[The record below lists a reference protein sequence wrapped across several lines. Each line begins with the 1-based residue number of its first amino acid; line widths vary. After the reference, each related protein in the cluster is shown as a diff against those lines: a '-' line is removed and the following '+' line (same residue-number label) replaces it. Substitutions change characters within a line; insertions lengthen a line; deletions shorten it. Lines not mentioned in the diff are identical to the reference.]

1 MAGESLNYTDWTKV
15 EGWLSRSEGETL
27 RLMAYGKHVL
37 EIGSWKGRS
46 TVAMGQVCR
55 TLVALDHFR
64 GDSNTGYADTFE
76 EFSANLKRF
85 GVDGKVKAFAC
96 SVNEWA
102 EDRYPVMLSGCFDLA
117 FVDCE
122 HTEEATFEALGV
134 AKLCVKPGGII
145 AWHDADFP
153 GVRAAVRKAGLVP
166 LAGVDTLEWALC
178 K

>member
-27 RLMAYGKHVL
+27 RMMAYGKHVI

-46 TVAMGQVCR
+46 TVCMGQVCR

-64 GDSNTGYADTFE
+64 GDSNTGYADTFD
-76 EFSANLKRF
+76 EFAANLKRF
-85 GVDGKVKAFAC
+85 GVEGKVKVFDE
-96 SVNEWA
+96 SVSEFIR
-102 EDRYPVMLSGCFDLA
+102 DKYPVIFAGCFDLA

-122 HTEEATFEALGV
+122 HTEDATFAALEV
-134 AKLCVKPGGII
+134 AKQCVRPGGLV

-153 GVRAAVRKAGLVP
+153 GVRAAVARAGLVP
-166 LAGVDTLEWALC
+166 FAGVDTLEWALC
-178 K
+178 R